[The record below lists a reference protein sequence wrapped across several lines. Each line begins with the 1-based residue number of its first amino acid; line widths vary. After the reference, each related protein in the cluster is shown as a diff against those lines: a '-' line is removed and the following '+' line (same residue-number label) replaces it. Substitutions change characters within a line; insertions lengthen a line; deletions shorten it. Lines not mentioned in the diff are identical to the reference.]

1 MSTTDSSAPDPAIS
15 RSPRTKTCTSRPL
28 LPVAAQFAPRG
39 QRCRMLRSH
48 VAYGSS
54 RLTTG
59 SCRA

>member
-1 MSTTDSSAPDPAIS
+1 MATTDSADPDPSIN

-28 LPVAAQFAPRG
+28 LSVAIQFGPHG
-39 QRCRMLRSH
+39 QRCLMLRSH
-48 VAYGSS
+48 VVYGSS